1 MKYLEYIIRSIKYFQ
16 EDFGF
21 VDLVVFFIEY
31 YRVDFVGGGFVVFF
45 VGWFNVR
52 GEDFVAIYKVFEY
65 VSDRIFSFTDSDGF
79 YYF

>member
-1 MKYLEYIIRSIKYFQ
+1 MKYLKYIIRSIKYFE

-45 VGWFNVR
+45 VGRFDVR
-52 GEDFVAIYKVFEY
+52 GEDFVAIYKVFE
-65 VSDRIFSFTDSDGF
+65 
-79 YYF
+79 